1 MKDWPGWEVWL
12 VECGWPKLG
21 EFLRF
26 DLVSVTLKCLRVFS
40 YWMDALATKSGR
52 GETN

>member
-40 YWMDALATKSGR
+40 D
-52 GETN
+52 